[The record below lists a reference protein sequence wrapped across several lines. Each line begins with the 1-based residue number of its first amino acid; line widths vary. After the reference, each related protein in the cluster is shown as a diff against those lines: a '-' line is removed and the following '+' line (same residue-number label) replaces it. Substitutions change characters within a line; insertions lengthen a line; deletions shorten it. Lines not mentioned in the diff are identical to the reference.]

1 MSPPCFNPLFSG
13 LMISV
18 TFALPQESRAFI
30 AGLSAVRPGAI
41 SHSVRGR
48 LGAQDVLVAHTGVG
62 AACALTRI
70 TELLRLYQPRLLLSA
85 GFAGGLDP
93 RLGVGSLLVATNGPT
108 PHRLARC
115 QSWAAAREGAT
126 PPVFFGPL
134 TTHPAVVETVEQK
147 ARLALESGALGV
159 DMESAVLAD
168 VCRLAG
174 LEFLVV
180 RVISDSAEMPLPVPM
195 AHWFDMERQCPKA
208 LALAAYLLR
217 QPSRIAPFT
226 RFVRG
231 LGPARRALGTALLE
245 LIAAG
250 GLAEEP

>member
-1 MSPPCFNPLFSG
+1 M
-13 LMISV
+13 
-18 TFALPQESRAFI
+18 
-30 AGLSAVRPGAI
+30 
-41 SHSVRGR
+41 RGR
-48 LGAQDVLVAHTGVG
+48 LGGQEVLVAHTGVG
-62 AACALTRI
+62 AACALTRVS
-70 TELLRLYQPRLLLSA
+70 ELLRLYQPKLLLSA

-108 PHRLARC
+108 PRGLASC
-115 QSWAAAREGAT
+115 QSWAATRAAPN

-134 TTHPAVVETVEQK
+134 TTHHVVVESVADK

-168 VCRLAG
+168 VCRQAG
-174 LEFLVV
+174 LEFLAV
-180 RVISDSAEMPLPVPM
+180 RVISDSAEMALPVPM

-231 LGPARRALGTALLE
+231 LGPARRALGAALLE
-245 LIAAG
+245 LLAEG
-250 GLAEEP
+250 GLAEGG